1 MDDDPGLEPP
11 ILCNILMEL
20 IVGAVCLGLWL
31 DYDVAENCDK
41 KLQLWY
47 LLLMGGILF
56 GLVCEVGVIIFAK
69 IIRSDTFTF
78 IFKLL
83 YYLDSL
89 FKFCLMLW
97 GVGLGYGKKKD
108 RIDTGGC
115 KVPAMF
121 QKISVMLILWLYV
134 VWAWL
139 EWYVHT
145 ESGFDCAD
153 RLYSK
158 LRRGL
163 RHLGI

>member
-1 MDDDPGLEPP
+1 VA
-11 ILCNILMEL
+11 ISLCNVLVEL
-20 IVGAVCLGLWL
+20 IVGAVWLGIWL
-31 DYDVAENCDK
+31 DYDMAANCDK
-41 KLQLWY
+41 ELQWWY
-47 LLLMGGILF
+47 LFILGGILF
-56 GLVCEVGVIIFAK
+56 GLVCEVGVAISAK
-69 IIRSDTFTF
+69 IRSETLIQMCKILCT
-78 IFKLL
+78 
-83 YYLDSL
+83 LDQL
-89 FKFCLMLW
+89 FELGVMLW
-97 GVGLGYGKKKD
+97 GVALAWGTKRY

-158 LRRGL
+158 LRRAL